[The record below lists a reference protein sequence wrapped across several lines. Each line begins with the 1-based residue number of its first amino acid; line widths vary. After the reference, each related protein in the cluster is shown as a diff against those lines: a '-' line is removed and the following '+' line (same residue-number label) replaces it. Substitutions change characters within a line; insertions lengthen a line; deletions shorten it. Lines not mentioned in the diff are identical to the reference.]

1 MVSTEGSTRAIV
13 AAMIANLG
21 IAVAKFAGFLV
32 TRSSSL
38 LAESVHS
45 MADTGNQVLLL
56 FGGRRARRPATRLHQ
71 FGHGRE
77 RFFWAFVVAIIL
89 FSLGSLFAVYEGI
102 EKVLHPHPIDSATW
116 AIGILAVSILLEI
129 NSFRTAVRES
139 RPLKGDGTW
148 WGFVRRSRNPELPV
162 VLLEDI
168 GALIGLVLALLAV
181 IVAVVTGNGIFDG
194 VGSIVIGVLLGVIAV
209 VLAVE
214 MKSLLIGE
222 SATPEA
228 EARIAAALSGA
239 PRVDAVISL
248 RTQHLG
254 PEEVLVA
261 AKVQF
266 DADLTMAELAAVI
279 DEVERRV
286 REVEPMAARILVE
299 PDVVRPDRDPM
310 DGPWAGLADPDA

>member
-1 MVSTEGSTRAIV
+1 MSTEASTRAIV
-13 AAMIANLG
+13 AAMFANLG
-21 IAVAKFAGFLV
+21 IAVAKFAGFLI

-45 MADTGNQVLLL
+45 VADTGNQVLLL
-56 FGGRRARRPATRLHQ
+56 LGGRRSRRPATRLHQ
-71 FGHGRE
+71 FGFGRE
-77 RFFWAFVVAIIL
+77 RFFWSFVVAIIL
-89 FSLGSLFAVYEGI
+89 FSLGSLFAIYEGV
-102 EKVLHPHPIDSATW
+102 EKVLHPHPIDSVPW
-116 AIGILAVSILLEI
+116 AIGILTVSILLEA
-129 NSFRTAVRES
+129 NSFRTAVHES

-148 WGFVRRSRNPELPV
+148 WGFIRRSRNPELPV

-168 GALIGLVLALLAV
+168 GALIGLVLALIAIL
-181 IVAVVTGNGIFDG
+181 VAAATDNGVYDG

-222 SATPEA
+222 SATPAA
-228 EARIAAALSGA
+228 EARIAAAVTGS
-239 PRVDAVISL
+239 PRVDTLITM

-266 DADLTMAELAAVI
+266 DAELTMAELAGVI
-279 DEVERRV
+279 DEVEARV
-286 REVEPMAARILVE
+286 RAAEPTATRILIE
-299 PDVVRPDRDPM
+299 PDVVRPEGVR
-310 DGPWAGLADPDA
+310 PDTDL

>member
-1 MVSTEGSTRAIV
+1 ML
-13 AAMIANLG
+13 ANLG

-56 FGGRRARRPATRLHQ
+56 FGGRRSRRPATRLHQ

-89 FSLGSLFAVYEGI
+89 FSLGALFAVYEGI
-102 EKVLHPHPIDSATW
+102 EKVLHPHPIDSAPW
-116 AIGILAVSILLEI
+116 AIGILAVSILLEA

-139 RPLKGDGTW
+139 RPLKGEASW
-148 WGFVRRSRNPELPV
+148 WGFIRRSRNPELPV
-162 VLLEDI
+162 VLLEDV
-168 GALIGLVLALLAV
+168 GALIGLLLALVAV
-181 IVAVVTGNGIFDG
+181 VVAVVTDNGVFDG

-209 VLAVE
+209 VLATE

-228 EARIAAALSGA
+228 EARIVGAVAGA
-239 PRVDAVISL
+239 PHVDTVISL

-266 DADLTMAELAAVI
+266 DAALTMGELAGVI
-279 DEVERRV
+279 DDVEARV
-286 REVEPMAARILVE
+286 RAVEPAATWIMIE
-299 PDVVRPDRDPM
+299 PDVVRPDRGPI
-310 DGPWAGLADPDA
+310 DGPWIGPPGPAT

>member
-1 MVSTEGSTRAIV
+1 MSTEASTRAIV
-13 AAMIANLG
+13 AAMLANLG

-45 MADTGNQVLLL
+45 VADTGNQVLLL
-56 FGGRRARRPATRLHQ
+56 FGGRRSRRPATRLHQ

-89 FSLGSLFAVYEGI
+89 FSLGALFAIYEGI
-102 EKVLHPHPIDSATW
+102 EKVLHPHPIDSAPW
-116 AIGILAVSILLEI
+116 AIGILAVSILLEA

-139 RPLKGDGTW
+139 RPLKGEATW
-148 WGFVRRSRNPELPV
+148 WGFIRRSRNPELPV

-168 GALIGLVLALLAV
+168 GALVGLVLALIA
-181 IVAVVTGNGIFDG
+181 ITVAVVTGNGVFDG
-194 VGSIVIGVLLGVIAV
+194 VGSIVIGVLLGVIAA

-228 EARIAAALSGA
+228 EARIAAAVSGS
-239 PRVDAVISL
+239 PRVDTVISL

-266 DADLTMAELAAVI
+266 DADLTMAELADVI
-279 DEVERRV
+279 DLVEARV
-286 REVEPMAARILVE
+286 RGAEPTATRILIDPV
-299 PDVVRPDRDPM
+299 VVRHDRPPV
-310 DGPWAGLADPDA
+310 DGPWAGLPEAGD